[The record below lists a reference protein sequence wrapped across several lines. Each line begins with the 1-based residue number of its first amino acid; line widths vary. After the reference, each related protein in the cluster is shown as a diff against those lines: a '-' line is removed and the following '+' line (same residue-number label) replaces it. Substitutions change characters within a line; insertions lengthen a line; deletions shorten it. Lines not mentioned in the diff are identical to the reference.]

1 MSSFSAALAERS
13 PYRELAEEELWKAF
27 LASADQSARESLVLR
42 YAPYA
47 RALAART
54 YAKRFND
61 EVSFDDYLQY
71 AMIGLLESVDRFS
84 ADRGATF
91 KTYATT
97 RILGSILNGL
107 ERITEKQQQISAGRR
122 IRLQRERTESLLEEF
137 DAGSRD
143 EIAFLRRVG
152 DLGFGVALGILLD
165 GSGMV
170 ETANPCMEVG
180 YFQHAEIRQLRE
192 RLRELV
198 AQLPEGERRVIAYH
212 YFQGIQFE
220 EIATL
225 LSLSKGRIS
234 QIHKRALQR
243 LQERMQA
250 VRASHRA
257 W

>member
-1 MSSFSAALAERS
+1 MPIMSTAQVEAEDRNEGS
-13 PYRELAEEELWKAF
+13 EGELWAAF
-27 LASADQSARESLVLR
+27 RAGSDSAREALILR
-42 YAPYA
+42 HAPYA

-54 YAKRFND
+54 YGRRFND
-61 EVSFDDYLQY
+61 EVPFDDYLQY
-71 AMIGLLESVDRFS
+71 AMVGLLESIDRFA

-97 RILGSILNGL
+97 RILGAILNGL
-107 ERITEKQQQISAGRR
+107 ERVTEKQQQIAAERR
-122 IRLQRERTESLLEEF
+122 NRQQRERAESLLDGF
-137 DAGSRD
+137 DASTRD

-170 ETANPCMEVG
+170 EAPDRPVEVS
-180 YFQHAEIRQLRE
+180 YFQRTELQQLRD

-198 AQLPEGERRVIAYH
+198 GQLPESERRVVAYH
-212 YFQGIQFE
+212 YFQGVQFE

-250 VRASHRA
+250 VRVAHRA